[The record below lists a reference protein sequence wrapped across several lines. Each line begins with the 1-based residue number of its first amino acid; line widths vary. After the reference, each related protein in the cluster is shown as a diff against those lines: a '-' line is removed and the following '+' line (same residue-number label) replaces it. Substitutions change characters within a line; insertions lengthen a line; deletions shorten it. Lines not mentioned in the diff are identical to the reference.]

1 MQTIILFLI
10 YFAIT
15 LSLQYWFS
23 IPWSI
28 RTMASDVLDE
38 VDIISKE
45 PVYKAFLEAQNEKDL
60 AEKLQNILTD
70 RVKSATI
77 TVNKDR

>member
-1 MQTIILFLI
+1 
-10 YFAIT
+10 
-15 LSLQYWFS
+15 
-23 IPWSI
+23 
-28 RTMASDVLDE
+28 MASDVLDE